1 MQSGVHEIEPTEED
15 WQNRI
20 LQVWVMILGENEKKY
35 VIKSPKNYCL

>member
-20 LQVWVMILGENEKKY
+20 RKIRVMILGENEKKM
-35 VIKSPKNYCL
+35 